1 MRFSNNVAS
10 LVPSATLAISARAKG
25 LRAQGLSI
33 VDLSAGEPSFPTPEV
48 AIAAGTEYVASGKAG
63 YPPTPGTPE
72 LRAAVAA
79 YVNETTAHGN
89 ATPSRVIVSAGVK
102 QALFN
107 ISFCLFQAGD
117 EILVPVPYWPTYLA
131 IAELSGAT
139 PVVAPTAWEKGFQ
152 IDVDAL
158 DRCRTSNTRALFIN
172 SPGNPSG
179 CVYGL
184 DRLRSVCA
192 WAEQHDIWV
201 ISDEIYRRLY
211 YEGGSAPSVLD
222 LEQQP
227 ANLVHLDG
235 VSKAFSMPGW
245 RIGYAVAPEELVAKA
260 TALQSQ
266 TTSGAAGPS
275 QKAAAAILASR
286 ERETIV
292 SDFRSKLD
300 RRRLAAVEALRGL
313 PGLDVTAPAGSIY
326 LFVRLADTEDSV
338 SVAEALLEEAGVA
351 CIPGEPFGTP
361 GFLRLNYAVDDE
373 ELTEGL
379 ARLTSFF
386 S

>member
-117 EILVPVPYWPTYLA
+117 EILVPVPYW
-131 IAELSGAT
+131 
-139 PVVAPTAWEKGFQ
+139 
-152 IDVDAL
+152 
-158 DRCRTSNTRALFIN
+158 
-172 SPGNPSG
+172 
-179 CVYGL
+179 
-184 DRLRSVCA
+184 CA